1 MIKILLCLTLFTGIL
16 ISFPTSSLAVT
27 KKKFD
32 FVVGVNGD
40 FKAAL
45 TSAAQAA
52 ASGKRFHIFL
62 PNGEYNIGTLTGDA
76 NQMTTVTTSKISLIG
91 EDIDKTIIFNKAK
104 NEAISTTA
112 TLYFNHAN
120 DLYLQ
125 DLTVLNKGNYGD
137 PAAAQATGR
146 FVALEDRGDRN
157 IYKHVKLLSNQDTY
171 YSLSTRTYWEEGEIH
186 GFVDF
191 ICGYGDIFF
200 NKCLLYLEKRSSVVI
215 TAPST
220 QSTWGYVFMNCT
232 IDGSAGDGYRLGRPW
247 NNTPKCVFINTTMKK
262 VPSSEGW
269 GDPMNVVPTL
279 FAEYN
284 SKTASGGAVSLSS
297 RRTTYTYEGT
307 TVKINPVL
315 SASQAATYTIP
326 NVLKGSDNW
335 QPDLYTIQMRAPTM
349 HLEGTKLTWDDNPD
363 ALCWLVFKNSTYLTS
378 VTTNSYTI
386 TVSAGTKYTVRAAN
400 EMGGLGSAS
409 NAVDGSATPVLSA
422 AANAA
427 TSMNPT
433 CSYTAATK
441 TVTILP
447 CAAKVHGITVFSI
460 DGKMLLAKQLILP
473 ANGAALVS
481 LEGLKTGVYIVELQ
495 SNAPTVHTRL
505 HVQ

>member
-1 MIKILLCLTLFTGIL
+1 MKRALLSFILCSCIVLP
-16 ISFPTSSLAVT
+16 FPPSIFAVT
-27 KKKFD
+27 KKNFD

-40 FKAAL
+40 FKTAL
-45 TSAAQAA
+45 ARAAQAA
-52 ASGKRFHIFL
+52 PSEKRFHIFF
-62 PNGEYNIGTLTGDA
+62 PNGEYNIGTLTGDE
-76 NQMTTVTTSKISLIG
+76 NQMTTITTSKISLIG

-125 DLTVLNKGNYGD
+125 DLTVLNRGNYGD

-146 FVALEDRGDRN
+146 FVALEDRGDKN

-200 NKCLLYLEKRSSVVI
+200 NKCLLYLENRPSVVI

-247 NNTPKCVFINTTMKK
+247 SNTPKCVFINTTMKK

-284 SKTASGGAVSLSS
+284 SKTASGGTVNVRD
-297 RRTTYTYEGT
+297 RRTTYTKDGT

-326 NVLKGSDNW
+326 NVLKGDDNW
-335 QPDLYTIQMRAPTM
+335 QPDRHTVQMRAPAI
-349 HLEGTKLTWDDNPD
+349 HLDGTTLTWDDNPD
-363 ALCWLVFKNSTYLTS
+363 ALCWLVFKNGTYLTNITS
-378 VTTNSYTI
+378 NRYTI
-386 TVSAGTKYTVRAAN
+386 TVSAGTKYSVRTAN
-400 EMGGLGSAS
+400 EMGGLGPVS
-409 NAVDGSATPVLSA
+409 NTVDGSATAVLSTS
-422 AANAA
+422 ANAA
-427 TSMNPT
+427 TSRTPIT
-433 CSYTAATK
+433 TYTTATK
-441 TVTILP
+441 IFTIQAS
-447 CAAKVHGITVFSI
+447 AAKVLAVTVFSI
-460 DGKMLLAKQLILP
+460 NGKIVLANQPIFS
-473 ANGAALVS
+473 ANGTASVS
-481 LEGLKTGVYIVELQ
+481 LEELKTGMYLVALQ
-495 SNAPTVHTRL
+495 SGGSTVHTRL